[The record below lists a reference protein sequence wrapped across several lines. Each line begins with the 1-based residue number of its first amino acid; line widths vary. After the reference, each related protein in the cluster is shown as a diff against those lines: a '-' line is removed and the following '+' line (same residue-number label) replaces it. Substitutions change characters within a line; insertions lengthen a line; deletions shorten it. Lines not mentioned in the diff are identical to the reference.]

1 MSIYISIS
9 CFGTDAELEQTI
21 KSAASNS
28 VLNSGLHFG
37 IALIGTREVNDGGKF
52 ISELIRD
59 LPKTQEYT
67 IREYGMLE
75 QVGVGAAR
83 NAAKSLYSGQDYFL
97 QIDSHTYFSPS
108 WDEVLVEYLERAK
121 KITNNAKTVLT
132 GTLGS
137 YTYNEFGII
146 SEQVTDGAGFYY
158 SIWDG
163 KKREGI
169 IPSFEHDDARN
180 VTATLMRMVSQNGL
194 CPSVKVTGAFMF
206 GGKEFANR
214 RPLPEGIIFW
224 EEEIIQSIELIDEG
238 FSLASPNTEAVLHHF
253 YKYDE
258 TNTGRG
264 KRTDADQEYM
274 DRGIDETER
283 KAQML
288 DMWRSYINNPA
299 NQKKIKVFEKYAGI
313 DLRSGLVKFRHPLYY
328 ANIGT
333 LPLEGGQNV
342 G

>member
-21 KSAASNS
+21 KSAAKNS

-37 IALIGTREVNDGGKF
+37 IALIGTREVHGGGKF

-59 LPKTQEYT
+59 LPQNQEYT
-67 IREYGMLE
+67 IKEYEILE
-75 QVGVGAAR
+75 EIGVGAAR

-97 QIDSHTYFSPS
+97 QIDSHTYFSYR
-108 WDEVLVEYLERAK
+108 WDETLIEYLEKATRM
-121 KITNNAKTVLT
+121 TNNAKTVLT
-132 GTLGS
+132 ATLGS
-137 YTYNEFGII
+137 YTYDEFGITPK
-146 SEQVTDGAGFYY
+146 QVPDGANFYY
-158 SIWDG
+158 SIWNG
-163 KKREGI
+163 KKNEEI
-169 IPSFEHDDARN
+169 IPSFEHDDACN
-180 VTATLMRMVSQNGL
+180 VTATLMRMVADTDL
-194 CPSVKVTGAFMF
+194 APSAKVTGAFMF

-238 FSLASPNTEAVLHHF
+238 FSLASPHIPAALHHF

-264 KRTDADQEYM
+264 KRTDVDQEYM
-274 DRGIDETER
+274 LRGVDWTER
-283 KAQML
+283 RAQMV

-313 DLRSGLVKFRHPLYY
+313 DLRSGVVRFGHPLYY
-328 ANIGT
+328 ANIGH
-333 LPLEGGQNV
+333 LPV
-342 G
+342 R

>member
-37 IALIGTREVNDGGKF
+37 VALIGTREVHDGEKF

-75 QVGVGAAR
+75 EVGVGAAR
-83 NAAKSLYSGQDYFL
+83 NAAKSLYAGQDHFL
-97 QIDSHTYFSPS
+97 QIDSHTYFSPG
-108 WDEVLVEYLERAK
+108 WDKTLVEYLEKAT

-137 YTYNEFGII
+137 YTYDEFGII
-146 SEQVTDGAGFYY
+146 PEQVPDGGNFYY
-158 SIWDG
+158 SIWNG
-163 KKREGI
+163 EKHEEI
-169 IPSFEHDDARN
+169 IPSFEHDDACN
-180 VTATLMRMVSQNGL
+180 VTAALMRMVSGSSL
-194 CPSVKVTGAFMF
+194 APSVKATGAFMF

-238 FSLASPNTEAVLHHF
+238 FSLASPHIEAVLHHF
-253 YKYDE
+253 YKNDE

-264 KRTDADQEYM
+264 KRTDVDKEYIL
-274 DRGIDETER
+274 RGVDWTER
-283 KAQML
+283 RAQMV
-288 DMWRSYINNPA
+288 DTWNSYINNPA
-299 NQKKIKVFEKYAGI
+299 NQKKIKVFERYAGI
-313 DLRSGLVKFRHPLYY
+313 DLRSGLVKFKHPLYY

-333 LPLEGGQNV
+333 LPLGGGKNA